1 MTLYCSNEYLQNLEF
16 DQLQAAAGHERVD
29 FRFKEGDN
37 HDLGSVFIYVTNV
50 GPEADH
56 PITYPGRKKFS
67 DGGRKAIK
75 RNHIYLIRNDN
86 AKVDRQ
92 FDFFMEDKPE
102 GLTQARMTGL
112 N

>member
-67 DGGRKAIK
+67 DGSRKAIK